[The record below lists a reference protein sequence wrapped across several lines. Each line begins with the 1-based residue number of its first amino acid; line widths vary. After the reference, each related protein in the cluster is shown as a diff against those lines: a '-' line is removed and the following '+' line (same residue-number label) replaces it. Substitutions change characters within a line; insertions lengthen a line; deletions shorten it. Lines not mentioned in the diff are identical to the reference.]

1 MAARRI
7 ERKLWRTADEL
18 RRLRAELAVADDQ
31 HAHMADEVY
40 DAATRALVSDSTE
53 AGPLHR
59 EAKAHADAMHRYR
72 QRLATRIAELEAR
85 QEQLLDALSAARE

>member
-1 MAARRI
+1 MSARRI

-18 RRLRAELAVADDQ
+18 QRLRAELAVADEQ
-31 HAHMADEVY
+31 QAHLADEAD

-59 EAKAHADAMHRYR
+59 EAKAHADAMARYR
-72 QRLATRIAELEAR
+72 RRLVTRITDLEAR
-85 QEQLLDALSAARE
+85 QEQLLDALAAAGE